1 MDESF
6 YIPPAS
12 QLDASVF
19 EALPEHYK
27 VKISESYAREK
38 ARRAPGLIPKHQG
51 TPTVVPPSATQDT
64 KTVVNTNDDN
74 AVDVMTIFG
83 YYRENGCNILE
94 RTGQPM
100 VMFSHSVNMC

>member
-27 VKISESYAREK
+27 VKIYESYVREK
-38 ARRAPGLIPKHQG
+38 AKRTVVVPKHKE
-51 TPTVVPPSATQDT
+51 TPTVVPSTTQET
-64 KTVVNTNDDN
+64 KTVVNTHDDEL
-74 AVDVMTIFG
+74 MM
-83 YYRENGCNILE
+83 LS
-94 RTGQPM
+94 M
-100 VMFSHSVNMC
+100 L